1 MPLQVSIVTQER
13 EVYSGEAEFVVARAD
28 GGDIG
33 ILPGHGPFLAAL
45 HHDRLVITDTDQ
57 QQTYVAV
64 HGGFVEVFEG
74 RVTVLTGTAELAPE
88 IDVEA
93 AQQEHEEAK
102 RALDA
107 EDTEENRERYLRTTT
122 RVRTAAEAGLL
133 SI

>member
-13 EVYSGEAEFVVARAD
+13 EVYSGEASFVLARAQ

-33 ILPGHGPFLAAL
+33 VLPGHGAFLASL

-57 QQTYVAV
+57 QQIYVAV
-64 HGGFVEVFEG
+64 HGGFIEVFED
-74 RVTVLTGTAELAPE
+74 RVVVLTGTAELAPE
-88 IDVEA
+88 IDIET
-93 AQQEHEEAK
+93 AQREHEEAK

-107 EDTEENRERYLRTTT
+107 EDTPENRERYLRTAT